1 MNAEAPRTAVIT
13 VDEFGIVTGWNRGAE
28 RALGHT
34 AEDAVG
40 RRAGELL
47 VPEGGAPFWDGPPDR
62 DDWLGWLSVRCA
74 DGRVVRVR
82 GVGHRLMD
90 RATQGQWVLMASVED
105 AAGPRPLPQEVER
118 AVVDWLFSVSPVAV
132 TMYDTDLRCI
142 RQNAAMTRMSGISE
156 ADRKGL
162 RLPEVLTGPDA
173 AAWERRLRRVLETGE
188 TAFSGEMRGRLPAN
202 PDRDSVFLASASA
215 LRGADGETLGLCTTV
230 ADVTQQ
236 IRSRERLTLLNEAS
250 TRIGST
256 LDVMRTARELADAVV
271 PRLADWVT
279 VDLLETLLRGDEPG
293 PFTGVVALRR
303 AANQSII
310 EGAPEAVRQ
319 PGEVDFY
326 PPYTPAVRC
335 MATGRSARHRVTDR
349 DMRDWLARDPARA
362 EKFREYGFQ
371 SIMGVPVRA
380 RGMTLGITMFYRRTK
395 DPFTEDDQLL
405 AEELVARAAICLD
418 NARRF
423 ARERT
428 AALSLQQSLLPRGT
442 PAQAAVETASR
453 YLPAGG
459 RSGLA
464 GDWFDVI
471 PLSGARVALVVGDVV
486 GHGISAAATMGR
498 LRTAVRTLADVDLPP
513 DELLTH
519 LDDVVIRLAAETETG
534 TESEAEAGGSDG
546 GDPAILGATC
556 TYAVYDPV
564 ARICSVARAGH
575 PPPAVVTPDGEARLL
590 DLPAGPPLG
599 LGGLPFE
606 AVEVELPPGSLLALY
621 TDGLLNFREPERE
634 LDGALAELCQTLT
647 HRAPSLDALCDHVLG
662 DLLPDHPAD
671 DAALLIART
680 QALGTDRFAVRDLA
694 ADPVTVASARSW
706 ASRRLDAWGLADASY
721 ITELVV
727 SELVTNAIRH
737 AEGPIQL
744 RLIRDRTLICEVSDA
759 SSTAPHMRRARLSD
773 EGGRGLLLVAQLTQR
788 WGTRHTHTGKTI
800 WCEQL
805 VGPHP

>member
-13 VDEFGIVTGWNRGAE
+13 VDESGIVTGWNRGAE

-47 VPEGGAPFWDGPPDR
+47 LPEGGAPFWDGPPER

-82 GVGHRLMD
+82 GAGHRLVD
-90 RATQGQWVLMASVED
+90 RDTRGQWVLVAPIED
-105 AAGPRPLPQEVER
+105 AAGPRPLPQEMDR
-118 AVVDWLFSVSPVAV
+118 AVVDWLFSRSPVAV

-142 RQNAAMTRMSGISE
+142 RQNAAMTRLTGITE
-156 ADRKGL
+156 AERKGK
-162 RLPEVLTGPDA
+162 RLPEVLSGPDA
-173 AAWERRLRRVLETGE
+173 EPWERRLRRVVETGE
-188 TAFSGEMRGRLPAN
+188 AAFSGEMRGRLPSN
-202 PDRDSVFLASASA
+202 PDQDRVLLAAASA

-230 ADVTQQ
+230 SDVTQQ

-250 TRIGST
+250 SRIGGT

-310 EGAPEAVRQ
+310 EEAPEAVRQ

-326 PPYTPAVRC
+326 PPYTPAVHC
-335 MATGRSARHRVTDR
+335 MATGRSTRHRVTDR

-371 SIMGVPVRA
+371 SIMGVPIRA
-380 RGMTLGITMFYRRTK
+380 RGMTLGIAMFYRRTK

-423 ARERT
+423 DRERT

-486 GHGISAAATMGR
+486 GHGIGAAATMGR

-519 LDDVVIRLAAETETG
+519 LDDVVIRLAAEA
-534 TESEAEAGGSDG
+534 ESGGARDG
-546 GDPAILGATC
+546 PDAPGDPAILGATC

-564 ARICSVARAGH
+564 ARTCSMARAGH

-621 TDGLLNFREPERE
+621 TDGLLGLRERERE
-634 LDGALAELCQTLT
+634 LDGALDALCHALT
-647 HRAPSLDALCDHVLG
+647 DRAPSLDALCDHVLG

-680 QALGTDRFAVRDLA
+680 QALGTDRFAVRDLS
-694 ADPVTVASARSW
+694 ADPVTVATARSW
-706 ASRRLDAWGLADASY
+706 ASRKLDAWGLADASD

-805 VGPHP
+805 VGAHP

>member
-1 MNAEAPRTAVIT
+1 
-13 VDEFGIVTGWNRGAE
+13 
-28 RALGHT
+28 
-34 AEDAVG
+34 
-40 RRAGELL
+40 
-47 VPEGGAPFWDGPPDR
+47 
-62 DDWLGWLSVRCA
+62 
-74 DGRVVRVR
+74 
-82 GVGHRLMD
+82 
-90 RATQGQWVLMASVED
+90 
-105 AAGPRPLPQEVER
+105 
-118 AVVDWLFSVSPVAV
+118 
-132 TMYDTDLRCI
+132 
-142 RQNAAMTRMSGISE
+142 
-156 ADRKGL
+156 
-162 RLPEVLTGPDA
+162 
-173 AAWERRLRRVLETGE
+173 
-188 TAFSGEMRGRLPAN
+188 
-202 PDRDSVFLASASA
+202 
-215 LRGADGETLGLCTTV
+215 
-230 ADVTQQ
+230 
-236 IRSRERLTLLNEAS
+236 
-250 TRIGST
+250 
-256 LDVMRTARELADAVV
+256 MRTARELADAAV

-423 ARERT
+423 DRERT

-534 TESEAEAGGSDG
+534 TESEAEAGGGDG
-546 GDPAILGATC
+546 GEPAILGATC

-564 ARICSVARAGH
+564 ARTCSVALAGH

-621 TDGLLNFREPERE
+621 TDGLLGFREPERE

-680 QALGTDRFAVRDLA
+680 RALGTDRFAVRDLA

-805 VGPHP
+805 VGAHP

>member
-13 VDEFGIVTGWNRGAE
+13 VDESGIVTGWNRGAE
-28 RALGHT
+28 RALGH
-34 AEDAVG
+34 AAGDAVG

-47 VPEGGAPFWDGPPDR
+47 VPESGTPFWDGPPER
-62 DDWLGWLSVRCA
+62 DHWLGWVSVRCA
-74 DGRVVRVR
+74 DGRVLRVR
-82 GVGHRLMD
+82 GTGHRLMD
-90 RATQGQWVLMASVED
+90 RDTRGQWVLVAPVED
-105 AAGPRPLPQEVER
+105 AAGPRQRPLPQEVER
-118 AVVDWLFSVSPVAV
+118 AVVDWLFSRSPVAV

-142 RQNAAMTRMSGISE
+142 RQNTAMTRLTGISE
-156 ADRKGL
+156 ADRKGK
-162 RLPEVLTGPDA
+162 RLPEVLSGPDA
-173 AAWERRLRRVLETGE
+173 EPWERRLRQVVETGE
-188 TAFSGEMRGRLPAN
+188 AAFSGEMRGRLPAD
-202 PDRDSVFLASASA
+202 PDRESVLLATASA
-215 LRGADGETLGLCTTV
+215 LRGADGQTLGLCTTV

-256 LDVMRTARELADAVV
+256 LDVMRTARELADAAV

-310 EGAPEAVRQ
+310 QGAPEAVRQ

-335 MATGRSARHRVTDR
+335 MATGRSARHRVTDG

-362 EKFREYGFQ
+362 EKFREFGFQ
-371 SIMGVPVRA
+371 SIMGVPIRA
-380 RGMTLGITMFYRRTK
+380 RGMTLGITMCYRRTK
-395 DPFTEDDQLL
+395 EPFTEDDQLL

-428 AALSLQQSLLPRGT
+428 AALSLQQSLLPQGT
-442 PAQAAVETASR
+442 PVQAAVETASR

-486 GHGISAAATMGR
+486 GHGIGAAATMGR

-519 LDDVVIRLAAETETG
+519 LDDVVIRLAT
-534 TESEAEAGGSDG
+534 EAEGTGAP

-564 ARICSVARAGH
+564 SRMCSLARAGH

-590 DLPAGPPLG
+590 EVPAGPPLG

-606 AVEVELPPGSLLALY
+606 VAEVELPPGSLLALY
-621 TDGLLNFREPERE
+621 TDGLLGLRERERE
-634 LDGALAELCQTLT
+634 LDGALDALCRALGE
-647 HRAPSLDALCDHVLG
+647 RAPSLDALCDRVIG

-680 QALGTDRFAVRDLA
+680 QALGTDRYAVRDLA
-694 ADPVTVASARSW
+694 ADPVTVATARAW

-737 AEGPIQL
+737 AEAPIQL
-744 RLIRDRTLICEVSDA
+744 RLIHDRTLICEVSDA
-759 SSTAPHMRRARLSD
+759 SSTSPHMRRARLSD

-805 VGPHP
+805 VGSHA

>member
-1 MNAEAPRTAVIT
+1 MNAEGPGTAVIT

-28 RALGHT
+28 WALGHT

-40 RRAGELL
+40 RRVGELF
-47 VPEGGAPFWDGPPDR
+47 VVEGGVPFWDGAAGR
-62 DDWLGWLSVRCA
+62 DEWVGWLSVRCA
-74 DGRVVRVR
+74 DGRRVRVR
-82 GVGHRLMD
+82 GAGHRLMD
-90 RATQGQWVLMASVED
+90 RAARGQWVVMAPVGEGE
-105 AAGPRPLPQEVER
+105 AAPLPRQQEVER
-118 AVVDWLFSVSPVAV
+118 AVVDWLFSRSPVAV
-132 TMYDTDLRCI
+132 TMYDTDLKCI
-142 RQNAAMTRMSGISE
+142 RQNAAMTRMAGISE

-162 RLPEVLTGPDA
+162 RLPEVLSGPDA

-188 TAFSGEMRGRLPAN
+188 TAFSGEMRGRLPSN

-215 LRGADGETLGLCTTV
+215 LRGTDGRTLGLCTTV
-230 ADVTQQ
+230 ADVTPQ
-236 IRSRERLTLLNEAS
+236 IRYRERLTLLNEAS

-271 PRLADWVT
+271 PRLADWIT

-349 DMRDWLARDPARA
+349 DMRDWLERDPARA

-371 SIMGVPVRA
+371 SIMGVPIRA
-380 RGMTLGITMFYRRTK
+380 RGMTLGIAMFYRRTR
-395 DPFTEDDQLL
+395 DPFTKDDQLL

-423 ARERT
+423 DRERT
-428 AALSLQQSLLPRGT
+428 AALSLQQSLLPQGT

-486 GHGISAAATMGR
+486 GHGIGAAATMGR

-519 LDDVVIRLAAETETG
+519 LDDVVIRLAAE
-534 TESEAEAGGSDG
+534 AEGGGGGRDTPG
-546 GDPAILGATC
+546 DPGDPAILGATC

-564 ARICSVARAGH
+564 SRTCTLARAGH

-599 LGGLPFE
+599 LGDLPFE

-621 TDGLLNFREPERE
+621 TDGLLGFRERERE
-634 LDGALAELCQTLT
+634 LDGALAALCQTLT
-647 HRAPSLDALCDHVLG
+647 DRAPTLDALCDRVLG
-662 DLLPDHPAD
+662 DLLPDPPAD
-671 DAALLIART
+671 DAALLVART
-680 QALGTDRFAVRDLA
+680 RALGTDRFAVRDLA
-694 ADPVTVASARSW
+694 ADPVAVASARAW
-706 ASRRLDAWGLADASY
+706 ASRRLDAWGLGDASY

-737 AEGPIQL
+737 AEGPLQL

-788 WGTRHTHTGKTI
+788 WGTRHTHAGKTI

-805 VGPHP
+805 VGSHP

>member
-1 MNAEAPRTAVIT
+1 MNAEAPGTAVIT
-13 VDEFGIVTGWNRGAE
+13 VDESGIVTGWNRGAE
-28 RALGHT
+28 RALGR
-34 AEDAVG
+34 AAGEVVG
-40 RRAGELL
+40 RRAGELV
-47 VPEGGAPFWDGPPDR
+47 VPESGGEPLWDGPPGR
-62 DDWLGWLSVRCA
+62 DDWAGWLSLRCA
-74 DGRVVRVR
+74 DGRVLRVR
-82 GVGHRLMD
+82 GTGHRLVGRD
-90 RATQGQWVLMASVED
+90 ARGQWVLVATVGD
-105 AAGPRPLPQEVER
+105 ATPGPLGAQEVEG
-118 AVVDWLFSVSPVAV
+118 AVVDWLFSRSPVAV
-132 TMYDTDLRCI
+132 TMYDTDLKCI
-142 RQNAAMTRMSGISE
+142 RQNAAMTRLSGLPE
-156 ADRKGL
+156 ADRKGK
-162 RLPEVLTGPDA
+162 RLPEVMSGPDA
-173 AAWERRLRRVLETGE
+173 AAWERRLWRVLETGE
-188 TAFSGEMRGRLPAN
+188 TAFSGEMRGRLPAD
-202 PDRDSVFLASASA
+202 PDRECVLMASASA
-215 LRGADGETLGLCTTV
+215 LRGTDGRMLGLCTTV
-230 ADVTQQ
+230 IDVTQE

-256 LDVMRTARELADAVV
+256 LDVMRTARELADAMV

-279 VDLLETLLRGDEPG
+279 VDLLETLLRGEEPG
-293 PFTGVVALRR
+293 PFTGVLALRR

-310 EGAPEAVRQ
+310 EGTPEAVRQ
-319 PGEVDFY
+319 PGEVDIY

-371 SIMGVPVRA
+371 SIMGVPIRA
-380 RGMTLGITMFYRRTK
+380 RGMTLGIAMFYRRTK
-395 DPFTEDDQLL
+395 EPFTEDDQLL

-418 NARRF
+418 NARRYD
-423 ARERT
+423 RERS
-428 AALSLQQSLLPRGT
+428 AALSLQQSLLPQGN

-519 LDDVVIRLAAETETG
+519 LDDVVIRLAAEA
-534 TESEAEAGGSDG
+534 ESETEDGGAREDA

-556 TYAVYDPV
+556 TYAIYDPV
-564 ARICSVARAGH
+564 ARTCSLARAGH
-575 PPPAVVTPDGEARLL
+575 PPPAVVTPDGKARLL

-606 AVEVELPPGSLLALY
+606 AAEVELPPGSLLALY
-621 TDGLLNFREPERE
+621 TDGLLGYRERERE
-634 LDGALAELCQTLT
+634 LDGALDALCRTLT
-647 HRAPSLDALCDHVLG
+647 DRAPSLDALCDRVLG

-680 QALGTDRFAVRDLA
+680 QALGTDRFAVRDLS
-694 ADPVTVASARSW
+694 ADPVTVSSARSW

-759 SSTAPHMRRARLSD
+759 SSTSPHMRRARLSD

-805 VGPHP
+805 VGPAN